1 LNDVLAQRAF
11 LHPFNGV
18 LVSEECIHLIFSFRP
33 EDRKKDQAGLCRTE
47 HVEKTVKPM
56 ENRSA
61 RHIPAPGILAPMP
74 FPA

>member
-1 LNDVLAQRAF
+1 
-11 LHPFNGV
+11 
-18 LVSEECIHLIFSFRP
+18 LIFSFRP

-61 RHIPAPGILAPMP
+61 RHIPAPGILAQTMGMKAL
-74 FPA
+74 FCK